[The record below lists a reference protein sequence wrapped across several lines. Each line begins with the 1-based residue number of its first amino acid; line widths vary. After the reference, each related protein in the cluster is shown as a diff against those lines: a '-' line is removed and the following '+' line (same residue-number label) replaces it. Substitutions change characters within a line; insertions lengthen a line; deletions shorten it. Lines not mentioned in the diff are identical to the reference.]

1 MDFNLALFF
10 IFCRNFRNAKNE
22 LIYKP
27 CFTFFLCQKLHYN
40 NKEPKKTTNGS
51 EPIKTANR
59 CRFYGTFKNK
69 LFLFNGLKS
78 VATPYF
84 ISTELKHATSH
95 DFFNKKL

>member
-22 LIYKP
+22 LIYNLVLLFSCAKNYII
-27 CFTFFLCQKLHYN
+27 TIKNQKKDN
-40 NKEPKKTTNGS
+40 DS

-59 CRFYGTFKNK
+59 CRTYGTFKNK

-95 DFFNKKL
+95 DFFNRDND